1 MGRRLLP
8 LSLDEL
14 FAHSLALERHAAARY
29 HEYAQ
34 IVRNLGHHQ
43 LAETFEQLER
53 DELQQVSLV
62 ERGAAG
68 RALPEI
74 SPWEYGLRLVIPA
87 GMVKHR
93 SAEPPQSADK
103 AIAMALA
110 GERRAEAFY
119 CDVAAHASDGA
130 VKSLAAMFANDE
142 RRHIEQLEGL
152 LGRKLGPVELD
163 RDTLKRRAQHRYVTG
178 RSR

>member
-1 MGRRLLP
+1 MGHRLLP

-14 FAHSLALERHAAARY
+14 FSHSLALERHAAARY

-43 LAETFEQLER
+43 LAETFGQLER
-53 DELQQVSLV
+53 DELEQVSLV
-62 ERGAAG
+62 ERGAGG
-68 RALPEI
+68 RTLPEI
-74 SPWEYGLRLVIPA
+74 SQWEHAWLFTGPS
-87 GMVKHR
+87 GEVKYRPFERPH
-93 SAEPPQSADK
+93 SAAE

-110 GERRAEAFY
+110 SERRAEAFY
-119 CDVAAHASDGA
+119 CDVAVHASEIA
-130 VKSLAAMFANDE
+130 VKSVAAMMANDE

-163 RDTLKRRAQHRYVTG
+163 RETLRRRTQLRYVAG
-178 RSR
+178 RNR